1 MADPNAFSNKELE
14 DLNLSIKTQIEEI
27 KKNLNLDKLKEEIKT
42 DVEETKKELVEQGLI
57 KGDLLS
63 SEDRSYVNTLPS
75 DYKNKALRYLDI
87 FRDNPELVSDY
98 LNILKKFGSEK
109 AAKEAGA
116 DNILFYPKKLKKYL
130 KDNVETF
137 TEETQKRVEFFD
149 NFGDHDYDIRI
160 REDEWGRKYQKQW
173 LGKWTTKAKLGLVEP
188 VGDTVRAFSKV
199 VAMVA
204 DAVGPSNTKSAVDWI
219 EANWPK
225 GDDITYPN
233 KLRPFDQDSFFQNM
247 TNELAQFGID
257 IYTGG
262 KLIKAFGWTAKKV
275 APGMVKKI
283 TERITK
289 QAPATTK
296 AGKEIADSFGN
307 IKYASSI
314 AQKMGFWS
322 VPIKWGIGK
331 AITGEEKETTITEGL
346 SEIGASWGL
355 TETPLVPKKD
365 KKFYD
370 KMTKREQAVYLLKR
384 KLIHGAEGTV
394 LLGGLT
400 KGITVGGKAIWSG
413 TKWVG
418 RGVAGPAEALVFN
431 PISRLAAATTVRGVF
446 NQPLLK
452 HIPLGKLGEVPIGGL
467 PLLVKGIRKGGGFIG
482 SKVLRIPPYK
492 NWAYMSTTQ
501 GPLIERIFAGIE
513 AHVLPPLRVRGPWT
527 KEAKEI
533 FLAGQQKVARYKK
546 SVGLMISQIDRAVY
560 DMLGKGLGNRAFTTS
575 SVGAGKQH
583 WDNVIAYLR
592 GDIKLGA
599 LPQVLRQ
606 PSKDIQ
612 QLIEKLSQQIKPYVK
627 SDGIKKEIIE
637 GMGKYLTTSYRIF
650 QGSFKPDK
658 EKIAAATKY
667 FVDLIKKSKGSKYKD
682 VKPGHA
688 LWPELNRLAS
698 QKVDEILQFGK
709 EGSSPIKRL
718 QAITSLVTPD
728 KILKKKQNLP
738 KVIEDLM
745 GKVNDPTAIIMDT
758 VSGQAELLSSLFT
771 HKSIL
776 REGLKSGWITTDP
789 SKFAKEGVQKWVA
802 KTLVPIKEVMKTSNI
817 DIAKI
822 YTPEVGKKAGN
833 FWTTP
838 EIAKALKEN
847 ALWTDFLLQQGWYK
861 PILAAKTTAQ
871 LSKTV
876 LSLMTQ
882 ARNFETAMF
891 FSIMQGHV
899 GSHASVMEAMK
910 FVFGDVI
917 GKGKINPIAM
927 NKKLSEWADVGI
939 LDTSIVGGEIKA
951 VIGDLAKGK
960 WTSTDAFFKALMTNP
975 IFRKATE
982 FYQGSDSIWKAY
994 GYEFTKSQLLAAIPI
1009 RGLSLQQ
1016 AKRLGYVIEPGR
1028 KTAYTW
1034 SDLVAKQFD
1043 EVFKMKWDPLNI
1055 DGVAKTYGDALKQ
1068 IAGKYIRDVY
1078 PNYNIVPNLVA
1089 GWRRLPFGNFIAF
1102 RSENIRNVYNTM
1114 VYSMRE
1120 LSSSNPFLRQMGA
1133 KRMIGLSATLYGA
1146 EEGLRAFTGALTNI
1160 DEEWM
1165 KKYQRWFS
1173 PWYDKTSTLF
1183 PVSKVD
1189 LIDKTFWSLN
1199 WTREQPYEGVQDAFA
1214 EMFTQ
1219 LFNPINDDA
1228 AMFERFWKA
1237 FFYNFEEDKPGGLA
1251 LLFEPFIT
1259 PALLIE
1265 KILDISPIDFGG
1277 TKDPGKTRDGKIV
1290 FDPLNDTKGEILA
1303 KVFAHLLLDITPAT
1317 VKNARQSLEA
1327 SEGELT
1333 PSGKELNTANQI
1345 TKMLLGI
1352 SLDKQNPI
1360 EGITFQIGQFTERF
1374 KNARSDFTKDIMD
1387 SQKLIEDP
1395 FLVSK
1400 EFENYQV
1407 NRYRE
1412 MNRVYDFVMFLKD
1425 GLKMSNAEIRM
1436 HFKARGGF
1444 GAQTINMILNG
1455 YFDAA
1460 NLPAIEFTS
1469 LLPKKLR
1476 TINRTDKWKNNPLS
1490 LNDIYDREELMN
1502 IKNKWMRVPLGLND
1516 AQLQE
1521 YFITGEDPRLKD
1533 KEEIKIEPTSSIRPQ
1548 ETKTRLTEL
1557 ITPPNN
1563 QPVETSEVSE
1573 EVVKTAALPSN
1584 VNQNTGLTSIEEA
1597 LLSNEEKAMRL
1608 RQRGLTA

>member
-1 MADPNAFSNKELE
+1 MADLNAFPNKELE
-14 DLNLSIKTQIEEI
+14 DLNLKIKERVNNVL
-27 KKNLNLDKLKEEIKT
+27 KNINTDSLNQKVKTKLDELKLT
-42 DVEETKKELVEQGLI
+42 TSTVETGDDETWSGTTFIPNKRYL
-57 KGDLLS
+57 D
-63 SEDRSYVNTLPS
+63 TLPS
-75 DYKNKALRYLDI
+75 DYKNKIYRYYDI
-87 FRDNPELVSDY
+87 FRDNPDLVTDY
-98 LNILKKFGSEK
+98 VSILQKHGSEK
-109 AAKEAGA
+109 AAKEAGT
-116 DNILFYPKKLKKYL
+116 DNVLFYPKKLKKYI
-130 KDNVETF
+130 KDNVETI
-137 TEETQKRVEFFD
+137 TEDTQKRWEFLD
-149 NFGDHDYDIRI
+149 NFGDHDYDIQI
-160 REDEWGRKYQKQW
+160 REDDFGRNYQKEW
-173 LGKWTTKAKLGLVEP
+173 LGKKTTKLKLGVVEAT
-188 VGDTVRAFSKV
+188 GDTVRSLSKV
-199 VAMVA
+199 IAMVA
-204 DAVGPSNTKSAVDWI
+204 DAVGPENTKNAVDWI

-225 GDDITYPN
+225 ADDITYPN
-233 KLRPFDQDSFFQNM
+233 KLRPFDQDSAIQNL
-247 TNELAQFGID
+247 TTDLAQFGLD

-262 KLIKAFGWTAKKV
+262 KLVKAFGWAGKKI
-275 APGMVKKI
+275 APGMFKKI
-283 TERITK
+283 TNYVTK
-289 QAPATTK
+289 GKPAKTK

-314 AQKMGFWS
+314 AQKMGG
-322 VPIKWGIGK
+322 WGLPVAVKYGLGR
-331 AITGEEKETTITEGL
+331 TLTSDEKDTTFTEGF
-346 SEIGASWGL
+346 GFMP
-355 TETPLVPKKD
+355 PLDREKWN
-365 KKFYD
+365 
-370 KMTKREQAVYLLKR
+370 KMTSKERAVESLKR

-394 LLGGLT
+394 LLSGLT
-400 KGITVGGKAIWSG
+400 KAIGVGGKVIWG
-413 TKWVG
+413 GVKWG
-418 RGVAGPAEALVFN
+418 GKTLAGPAETLVLN

-452 HIPLGKLGEVPIGGL
+452 HIPLGKFGEVPIGGL

-492 NWAYMSTTQ
+492 NWAYLSTTQ

-513 AHVLPPLRVRGPWT
+513 SKILPPLRVRGPWT

-546 SVGLMISQIDRAVY
+546 SVGLMITQIDRSIY
-560 DMLGKGLGNRAFTTS
+560 DMLGKGFGNRAFTSS

-583 WDNVIAYLR
+583 WDDVIAYLR
-592 GDIKLGA
+592 GEVKLDA
-599 LPQVLRQ
+599 LPTVLRQ
-606 PSKDIQ
+606 PAKDIQ
-612 QLIEKLSQQIKPYVK
+612 QLIEKLSKEIKPYVK
-627 SDGIKKEIIE
+627 TDAIKKEIID

-667 FVDLIKKSKGSKYKD
+667 FVDVIKKSTPKYKN

-688 LWPELNRLAS
+688 LWPELNRVAS

-709 EGSSPIKRL
+709 EGGSPIERL
-718 QAITSLVTPD
+718 KAVTSLVTPD

-758 VSGQAELLSSLFT
+758 VAGQAELLSSLFT

-789 SKFAKEGVQKWVA
+789 KKFAMEGVQKWVA

-817 DIAKI
+817 DVAKI
-822 YTPEVGKKAGN
+822 YTPSAAKKAGN

-838 EIAKALKEN
+838 EIANALKEN
-847 ALWTDFLLQQGWYK
+847 ALWTDRLLQWGWYK

-917 GKGKINPIAM
+917 GKGRINPIAM
-927 NKKLSEWADVGI
+927 NKKLSEWANVGI

-960 WTSTDAFFKALMTNP
+960 YTSTDDFFKALMNNP

-1009 RGLSLQQ
+1009 RGLTLQQ

-1034 SDLVAKQFD
+1034 QDLVTNQFK
-1043 EVFKMKWDPLNI
+1043 EVFGMKWDPLNI

-1133 KRMIGLSATLYGA
+1133 KRMVGLSATLYGV
-1146 EEGLRAFTGALTNI
+1146 EEGMRAFTGALTNI
-1160 DEEWM
+1160 DEDWM

-1173 PWYDKTSTLF
+1173 PWYDKTSTIF

-1189 LIDKTFWSLN
+1189 PITKKFWTLN

-1214 EMFTQ
+1214 QMFSA
-1219 LFNPINDDA
+1219 LFDPVQDDE
-1228 AMFERFWKA
+1228 AMFKRFWKA
-1237 FFYNFEEDKPGGLA
+1237 FFYDFEEDKKGGLA

-1265 KILDISPIDFGG
+1265 KILDISPMDLGG
-1277 TKDPGKTRDGKIV
+1277 TKNPGVTRDGKIV
-1290 FDPLNDTKGEILA
+1290 FDPLNDSKGEILA
-1303 KVFAHLLLDITPAT
+1303 KVFAHLFLDINPAT
-1317 VKNARQSLEA
+1317 IRNAKQVIEA
-1327 SEGELT
+1327 FEGELS
-1333 PSGKELNTANQI
+1333 PSGKELHTANQI
-1345 TKMLLGI
+1345 TKMVFGL
-1352 SLDKQNPI
+1352 SLDEQNPI
-1360 EGITFQIGQFTERF
+1360 EGITFKVGEFTGRL
-1374 KNARSDFTKDIMD
+1374 KKTADDFRRDILD

-1395 FLVSK
+1395 FLLPT
-1400 EFENYQV
+1400 EFDNLQA

-1412 MNRVYDFVMFLKD
+1412 LSRVYDMVMFLKNN
-1425 GLKMSNAEIRM
+1425 LNMSNGEIMM
-1436 HFKARGGF
+1436 HFKGRGGF
-1444 GAQTINMILNG
+1444 GTRTVAMILNG
-1455 YFDAA
+1455 KFNPA
-1460 NLPAIEFTS
+1460 NLPSIEITA
-1469 LLPKKLR
+1469 LLPKKLK
-1476 TINRTDKWKNNPLS
+1476 TINRTDKWINNPLKLS
-1490 LNDIYDREELMN
+1490 DIYDRKELFN
-1502 IKNKWMRVPLGLND
+1502 IRNKWMAVPLGLND
-1516 AQLQE
+1516 AQLEE

-1533 KEEIKIEPTSSIRPQ
+1533 EKIEVDKTSMRLPKEE
-1548 ETKTRLTEL
+1548 KTTQLTEL
-1557 ITPPNN
+1557 ITTPNN
-1563 QPVETSEVSE
+1563 QPIETANVSQD
-1573 EVVKTAALPSN
+1573 VVKTAALPSN
-1584 VNQNTGLTSIEEA
+1584 INPTTGLTYIDDA

-1608 RQRGLTA
+1608 RQKGLTA